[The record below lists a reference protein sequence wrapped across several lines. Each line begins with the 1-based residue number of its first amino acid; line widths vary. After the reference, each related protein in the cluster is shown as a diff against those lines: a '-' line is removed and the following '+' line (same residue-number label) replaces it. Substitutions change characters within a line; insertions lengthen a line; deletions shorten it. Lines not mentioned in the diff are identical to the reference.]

1 MQRQIR
7 THSGGGGH
15 KWVRSS
21 VLNTTAWV
29 SAPHFEERARER
41 EREHMKDIEWMGKV
55 EEREIERVQ
64 WVRARQRAQTVR
76 VIIERGDREMREE
89 IGRVQ

>member
-1 MQRQIR
+1 MRE
-7 THSGGGGH
+7 TEG
-15 KWVRSS
+15 
-21 VLNTTAWV
+21 
-29 SAPHFEERARER
+29 ERER
-41 EREHMKDIEWMGKV
+41 ERNTEQIKAIEWMGKI

-64 WVRARQRAQTVR
+64 WVRAGQRAQTVR